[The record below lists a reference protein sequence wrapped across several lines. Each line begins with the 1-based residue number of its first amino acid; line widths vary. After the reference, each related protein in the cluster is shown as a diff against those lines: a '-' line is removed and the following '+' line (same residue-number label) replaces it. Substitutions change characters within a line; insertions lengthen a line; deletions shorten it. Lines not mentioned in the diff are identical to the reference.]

1 MAGKI
6 VQFDMFKTEKEQAMQ
21 LEMEE
26 FKKMV
31 VKSFRG
37 LFARYNEIEFAML
50 EMHKR
55 IDNLSESIYEKA
67 EF

>member
-1 MAGKI
+1 MANKI
-6 VQFDMFKTEKEQAMQ
+6 YQLDLFAKEKELAMQ
-21 LEMEE
+21 LEHEE

-31 VKSFRG
+31 TKSFRG

-55 IDNLSESIYEKA
+55 IDNLSECIYEKV
-67 EF
+67 